1 MLDYYWKAQAEN
13 DELDYETIVIILL
26 PGKHYK
32 ILIFKEVFNMTSLLS
47 LIPRNRTFL
56 PTHGLF
62 DRLFEDWDM
71 PSLFNVNAE
80 WVPAF
85 DISEN
90 EKEYIITAELPGI
103 DIKDVDITLS
113 EGILSVKGEKKQE
126 KEDKGEDYHMIERH
140 YGSFHRSFSLPGKVE
155 ADKIDANY
163 KDGLLKLTLPK
174 AEASKTKKIEV
185 K

>member
-1 MLDYYWKAQAEN
+1 
-13 DELDYETIVIILL
+13 
-26 PGKHYK
+26 
-32 ILIFKEVFNMTSLLS
+32 LIFKEVFNMTSLLS

-62 DRLFEDWDM
+62 DRFFEDWDM

-113 EGILSVKGEKKQE
+113 EGVLSVKGEKKQE

-140 YGSFHRSFSLPGKVE
+140 YGSFHRSFRLPGKVE
-155 ADKIDANY
+155 TDKIDANY

-174 AEASKTKKIEV
+174 AEGRETKKIEV